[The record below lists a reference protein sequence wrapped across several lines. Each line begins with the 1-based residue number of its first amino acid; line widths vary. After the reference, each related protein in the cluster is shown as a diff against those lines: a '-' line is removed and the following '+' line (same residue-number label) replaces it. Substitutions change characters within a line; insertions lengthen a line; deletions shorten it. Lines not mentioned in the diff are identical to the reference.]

1 MYHTRMV
8 QLSTYVLSVAD
19 WTAVSLGRRIL
30 SDFHVVILRV
40 EDQNSQPLRQHE
52 SIRLASY

>member
-40 EDQNSQPLRQHE
+40 EDQNS
-52 SIRLASY
+52 